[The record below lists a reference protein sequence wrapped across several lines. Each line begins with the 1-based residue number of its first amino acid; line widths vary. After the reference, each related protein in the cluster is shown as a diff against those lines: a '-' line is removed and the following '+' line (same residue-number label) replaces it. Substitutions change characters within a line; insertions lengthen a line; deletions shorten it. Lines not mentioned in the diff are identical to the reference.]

1 MKNLHFIISYI
12 ALATTATAQPGI
24 LIDTPM
30 TPPAW
35 ALLQQEV
42 RTANAEAIQEFHNRY
57 FDSRGFLKC
66 VVRWGGDD
74 GPDDAIECCAD
85 WTLLYSLGCDSTILD
100 LYQHAYD
107 GHIQQY
113 TEARTTDVPLAR
125 DGMYFK
131 EFPTMFDWI
140 HLGEG
145 MIAFSMQGLCNPSDS
160 LYRTRARR
168 FADFY
173 LPGGTPEP
181 NYDPNHRIIRSMFN
195 GSRGP
200 LLRKATALDW
210 AGDPID
216 VAGRFD
222 LRHGEENYEQMLE
235 HFIDYNDVVG
245 DHPQNL
251 CTTSLALNA
260 YALGHERKY
269 RDWIIEYVDA
279 WMDRT
284 KQNGGIIP
292 TNIGLDGT
300 PGGSADGKW
309 YGGVYGWGFSVIV
322 PQTGGTDHR
331 NTHQLGIAGFGN
343 AFLLTGD
350 QQYLDTWRT
359 MIDTV
364 NQNARVIDG
373 KKMYPRMYGDDGWYA
388 FSEHPYRHGAL
399 DIYYWSMLPKDRDH
413 VSEHAWVKFLAGEAP
428 KYPEVAFQAD
438 LSAIRN
444 KVVAMRQ
451 DTTTP
456 DSRLADDP
464 LRFNP
469 ATARNLVQ
477 LMQGGMYPG
486 RYGGPLHSR
495 LRFFDPVE
503 RRSGLCPEIASL
515 VTRLTD
521 SETELTLVNT
531 DQLDAHEVIVQM
543 GAYGEHHC
551 DVVRFN
557 GAEHL
562 IDGIRFVVHLAP
574 GCGTRLTLTNRR
586 YLHQPTLALPWA
598 HNATA
603 N

>member
-1 MKNLHFIISYI
+1 MQSLRLIISYVV
-12 ALATTATAQPGI
+12 LATTALAQPSI

-30 TPPAW
+30 PPPAW

-42 RTANAEAIQEFHNRY
+42 RNANAAAIKEFHSRY

-85 WTLLYSLGCDSTILD
+85 WTLLYSLGCDSSILD
-100 LYQHAYD
+100 RYQHAYD

-113 TEARTTDVPLAR
+113 TEARTIDVPLAR
-125 DGMYFK
+125 EGMYFK

-145 MIAFSMQGLCNPSDS
+145 MIAFSMQGLCNPDDS
-160 LYRTRARR
+160 LYRSRAKR

-173 LPGGTPEP
+173 LPDGTPEP
-181 NYDPNHRIIRSMFN
+181 NYDPQHRIIRSMFN

-260 YALGHERKY
+260 YALNHEPQY

-279 WMDRT
+279 WMERT

-300 PGGSADGKW
+300 PGGAADGKW

-350 QQYLDTWRT
+350 HKYLDTWRS
-359 MIDTV
+359 MIDAV
-364 NQNARVIDG
+364 NQNSRMIDG

-388 FSEHPYRHGAL
+388 FSEYPYSYGAL
-399 DIYYWSMLPKDRDH
+399 DIYYWSMRPADRRR
-413 VSEHAWVKFLAGEAP
+413 VQGNAWINFLEGEDAEYPVRAFQSDLAG
-428 KYPEVAFQAD
+428 
-438 LSAIRN
+438 IRD
-444 KVVAMRQ
+444 KVQAMRQ

-469 ATARNLVQ
+469 ATATNLMQ

-495 LRFFDPVE
+495 LRFFDPVA
-503 RRSGLCPEIASL
+503 RRSGLSPNIASL

-521 SETELTLVNT
+521 DETEVTLINT
-531 DQLDAHEVIVQM
+531 DQLNSHEAIVQL

-551 DVVRFN
+551 ENV
-557 GAEHL
+557 E
-562 IDGIRFVVHLAP
+562 IDGTIHQIDGTQFTVHLNP
-574 GCGTRLTLTNRR
+574 GCGARLTVSNQR
-586 YLHQPTLALPWA
+586 YVHQPTLAFPWS
-598 HNATA
+598 HTA
-603 N
+603 VTN